1 MYNDDA
7 QVQSNAPAGEQV
19 QGNKLYVGNLPYSA
33 TNDALTQLFGEAGTV
48 TDAVVI
54 LDRVSGRSKGF
65 GFVTMATDEEADKAI
80 EMFHQYEMDGR
91 PLVVNKARPKEERP
105 RGSFGG
111 GRGGFGGGRSGG
123 YNNRG
128 GDRGGYGRSDRG
140 GYRNND

>member
-7 QVQSNAPAGEQV
+7 QVQSNAPAGDAQV

-33 TNDALTQLFGEAGTV
+33 TNDTLSTMFAEAGTV

-80 EMFHQYEMDGR
+80 EMFHQYDMEGR

-111 GRGGFGGGRSGG
+111 GRSGGGGG
-123 YNNRG
+123 YNRG
-128 GDRGGYGRSDRG
+128 GFNSRGSSDRGGYGRDRNF
-140 GYRNND
+140 RND